1 MQAKVA
7 RRPRIREAAPATA
20 LADVSAVADAPVVGG
35 EGARDGCTC
44 FRLRCLARLTGR
56 RFDARMA
63 AVELKT
69 TQYSLLSALWRGGA
83 MRATDLARDLSL
95 DASTLTR
102 NVEPLIKA
110 GWVQAAVGD
119 DRRTRVLQLT
129 PRGRTQRQLARQA
142 WVGAQQDLEQR
153 LGPDTIETLHRLL
166 DHCRDVLE
174 AAERADSAEASQ
186 VSSPTSSSTFPST
199 EASAAPPARRSRS
212 LRNGK

>member
-1 MQAKVA
+1 
-7 RRPRIREAAPATA
+7 
-20 LADVSAVADAPVVGG
+20 
-35 EGARDGCTC
+35 
-44 FRLRCLARLTGR
+44 
-56 RFDARMA
+56 MA

-174 AAERADSAEASQ
+174 AAELADSAGASQVSSPAFSPLPSPIPSQ

-199 EASAAPPARRSRS
+199 EASAAAPARRSRS